1 MKSRKFSGPTKL
13 LASDAGMTLIEVS
26 LALGFFALFVMALL
40 TVSAGVERMVR
51 GYTCRIL
58 SGDPSATGPERGCV
72 GQSDEVSATGVASIK
87 LANQA
92 AFQVLRDQ
100 LIGVGEDSFAAIQIK
115 SFNQAALSAQAR
127 HSELEQKCLWEKLAM
142 TSGGKFAATR
152 NYWIV
157 NAASASPSLVVQQ
170 PSTQRLPQPSDRLV
184 GSTYWFV
191 RAGRLIGETKTPT
204 GEVITANGLSGIE
217 DLWLSVDPPS
227 GQAAISGAEAS
238 ELLSADKQITNAPDR
253 QWGLLNQVCL
263 FKAGSSLP
271 NLFLLS
277 GERGQDLGS
286 NSMSNINPVF
296 FGRAVGANSRQPQP
310 RLLFY
315 VP

>member
-1 MKSRKFSGPTKL
+1 MKSRKFSRLKKL

-26 LALGFFALFVMALL
+26 LALGLFALFVMALL

-58 SGDPSATGPERGCV
+58 AGDPSATGPERGCV
-72 GQSDEVSATGVASIK
+72 GQSDEVSATGIAAIK

-100 LIGVGEDSFAAIQIK
+100 LIGVGGAGLAAIQIQ
-115 SFNQAALSAQAR
+115 SYSDSLSTQAR
-127 HSELEQKCLWEKLAM
+127 HNELEQKCLWEKLAIA
-142 TSGGKFAATR
+142 SGGKFAATR
-152 NYWIV
+152 NYWII
-157 NAASASPSLVVQQ
+157 NTKSTGLVVHQ

-191 RAGRLIGETKTPT
+191 RAGRLIGETKTST
-204 GEVITANGLSGIE
+204 GQVIPANGLFGIE
-217 DLWLSVDPPS
+217 DPWLSVDPPS
-227 GQAAISGAEAS
+227 GLVAISGAEAS
-238 ELLSADKQITNAPDR
+238 EQLSADNQITNAPDR

-271 NLFLLS
+271 SLFVLS

-296 FGRAVGANSRQPQP
+296 FGRAVGASSRQPQP

-315 VP
+315 TP